1 MPDAVSMQEAASSGV
16 RKLDFV
22 GGDEAR
28 EVAMR

>member
-1 MPDAVSMQEAASSGV
+1 MQEAASSGV